1 MSVAA
6 IVYVVGVVL
15 GLVCGDAHV
24 PHRIALALLWPLGL
38 VAFVVTLGV
47 LCVAAVIAFPLFAGA
62 LLAAS
67 VILWSLK

>member
-1 MSVAA
+1 MNAAA

-15 GLVCGDAHV
+15 GLVRGDAHLA
-24 PHRIALALLWPLGL
+24 HRVTLAVLWPLGL

-47 LCVAAVIAFPLFAGA
+47 LFVAALIAFPLFAGA

-67 VILWSLK
+67 VILWTLS

>member
-1 MSVAA
+1 M
-6 IVYVVGVVL
+6 VYVVGVVL
-15 GLVCGDAHV
+15 GLVCGDARL

-47 LCVAAVIAFPLFAGA
+47 LCVAAAIAFPLLAGA

-67 VILWSLK
+67 VILWSLR